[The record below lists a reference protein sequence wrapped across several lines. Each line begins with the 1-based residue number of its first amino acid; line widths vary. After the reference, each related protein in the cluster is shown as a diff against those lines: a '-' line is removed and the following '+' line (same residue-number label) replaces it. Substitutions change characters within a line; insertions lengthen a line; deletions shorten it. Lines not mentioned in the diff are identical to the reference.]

1 MAAFSHHPFAHSVA
15 VIAVLIARIS
25 CHGTALGKDPTMVAP
40 AEPGRT
46 LYEGEPEMDI
56 GWQLPYAPQRDTET
70 VCQGFQSQDGMR
82 LVI

>member
-1 MAAFSHHPFAHSVA
+1 
-15 VIAVLIARIS
+15 
-25 CHGTALGKDPTMVAP
+25 MVAP